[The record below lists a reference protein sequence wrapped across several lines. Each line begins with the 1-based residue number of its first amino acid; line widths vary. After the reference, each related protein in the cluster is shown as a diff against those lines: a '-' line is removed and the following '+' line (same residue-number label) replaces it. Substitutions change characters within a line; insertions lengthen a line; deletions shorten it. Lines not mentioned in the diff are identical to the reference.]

1 MGRGRQQ
8 VPGASKYAVSK
19 PAAGRGPGSLAG
31 AAVSAGS
38 IGAVGVKPAAGGA
51 GGAGGGA
58 FFSPPANSAPSS
70 STASSKQQGPG
81 AVLPVKV
88 EAVVPSTG
96 STGKAGAGIS
106 PMSSQPTA
114 SRNNIA
120 PDPGGAGDHSDR
132 GASDSARRDSMLK
145 TESSSKSAAV
155 TGKASDHGSAA
166 AGQSA
171 SLVTVPC
178 SKESAGSTAVPTQDT
193 ESSAAL
199 DTTDPKQRGR
209 WSPCD

>member
-38 IGAVGVKPAAGGA
+38 IGAVAVKPAAGGA
-51 GGAGGGA
+51 GGGA
-58 FFSPPANSAPSS
+58 LFSPSANSAPSS

-81 AVLPVKV
+81 AVLPVKI
-88 EAVVPSTG
+88 ETVVPSTG
-96 STGKAGAGIS
+96 STGKASAGIS

-120 PDPGGAGDHSDR
+120 PDPGGAGDHSDQ
-132 GASDSARRDSMLK
+132 GGLDSARRDSMLK
-145 TESSSKSAAV
+145 SESLSKSAAV

-166 AGQSA
+166 AGQLA
-171 SLVTVPC
+171 SLVTVSN
-178 SKESAGSTAVPTQDT
+178 SKDSAGSSAVPTQDT
-193 ESSAAL
+193 ESSAAP